1 MAAKR
6 VPKVMENLLVLT
18 AFTGGS
24 PTAYREVRETS
35 PPPPAIESM
44 KPANPTSNVRMTIT
58 GILTLVTENLPR
70 SNIEVCRHSEPELSL
85 MQEADF

>member
-1 MAAKR
+1 
-6 VPKVMENLLVLT
+6 MENLLVLT

-44 KPANPTSNVRMTIT
+44 KPANPTRKVRMTTI
-58 GILTLVTENLPR
+58 GILTLVTEICPGQILKCVDILNQSYL
-70 SNIEVCRHSEPELSL
+70 
-85 MQEADF
+85 